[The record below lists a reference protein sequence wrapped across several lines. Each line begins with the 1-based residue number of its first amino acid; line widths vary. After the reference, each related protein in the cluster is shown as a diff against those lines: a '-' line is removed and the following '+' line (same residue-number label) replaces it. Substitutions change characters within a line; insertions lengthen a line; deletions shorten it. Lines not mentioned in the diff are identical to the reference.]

1 MGANDGVGTVDATR
15 ARVPYMG
22 WRCGIPTIFFVKG
35 LTHVATSSM
44 IPPTV
49 SQWGLAQ
56 VKGGGKMK
64 VTIDL
69 PDTVNVLIPKQG
81 TVAIHTRQWTE
92 EFVLEAIN
100 RAVKEYT
107 LQRARTNNLGQGLMA
122 LECGTW
128 SYRQLAAEAH
138 KKEKEI
144 KVRARLQK
152 VVARLTPT
160 ERAILL
166 GELYNEHDNN
176 KPG

>member
-1 MGANDGVGTVDATR
+1 
-15 ARVPYMG
+15 
-22 WRCGIPTIFFVKG
+22 
-35 LTHVATSSM
+35 
-44 IPPTV
+44 
-49 SQWGLAQ
+49 
-56 VKGGGKMK
+56 MK

-107 LQRARTNNLGQGLMA
+107 LQRARTNNLGRRARTNNLRRGLMA
-122 LECGTW
+122 LECGSW

-152 VVARLTPT
+152 LVARLTPT